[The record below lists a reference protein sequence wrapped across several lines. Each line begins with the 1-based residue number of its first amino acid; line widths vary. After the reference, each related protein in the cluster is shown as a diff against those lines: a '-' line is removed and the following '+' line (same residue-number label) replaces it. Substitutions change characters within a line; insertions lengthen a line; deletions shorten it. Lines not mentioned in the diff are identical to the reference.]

1 MDNKNLVDI
10 LNKSL
15 ESLKLDIQD
24 SLRKNNRVA
33 SGKTSKSLRI
43 KIDANANQV
52 TGTLLGST
60 VLDNL
65 EYGRKSTKNAGTTA
79 SWEKQLR
86 DWMRIR
92 GIEQS
97 AFYPIWLKINR
108 DGYEGTDGL
117 VSDPVEKFKD
127 LISSKLKV
135 ELIKDFKRNGINGN
149 K

>member
-15 ESLKLDIQD
+15 ESLKMDIQD
-24 SLRKNNRVA
+24 NLRKNNRVA

-52 TGTLLGST
+52 KGTLLGST
-60 VLDNL
+60 VLDSL
-65 EYGRKSTKNAGTTA
+65 EYGRGATKNAGSSA
-79 SWEKQLR
+79 SWEKELR

-92 GIEQS
+92 GIDQG
-97 AFYPIWLKINR
+97 AFYPIWRKINR
-108 DGYEGTDGL
+108 DGYEGTGGL

-127 LISSKLKV
+127 LISSKLKI
-135 ELIKDFKRNGINGN
+135 ELIKDFKRNGINSN